1 MSNIVRSEGD
11 PKILR
16 TGPSS
21 LSSSDRLARALGWF
35 SIGLGVTELLWPRSI
50 TRRLGMEG
58 KERLI
63 RVFGAREIMA
73 GVLSL
78 SLEKRMGL
86 SSRVIGDGLD
96 IATLLGGLRKANG
109 KSGNVVKALA
119 AVAGITLLDIV
130 GAAATGSRRKQSS
143 GERSYRDRTGF
154 PQGIERARGA
164 ARATRMPTAAS
175 A

>member
-1 MSNIVRSEGD
+1 MPIMSSMSNIVRFEGD

-21 LSSSDRLARALGWF
+21 LSTSDRLARALGWF
-35 SIGLGVTELLWPRSI
+35 SIGLGLTELLSPRSI

-96 IATLLGGLRKANG
+96 IATL
-109 KSGNVVKALA
+109 
-119 AVAGITLLDIV
+119 
-130 GAAATGSRRKQSS
+130 
-143 GERSYRDRTGF
+143 
-154 PQGIERARGA
+154 
-164 ARATRMPTAAS
+164 
-175 A
+175 